1 MWRQI
6 KTQRK
11 SHKGMRV
18 DMNGDCDIGFIQM
31 EMCFLN
37 YLKENQPTVYE
48 ELMKEKQCTEMV

>member
-1 MWRQI
+1 MM
-6 KTQRK
+6 